1 MCCRARFS
9 SRWFQWHTARRHNRP
24 RHTAI
29 LELRAR
35 TMTIINR
42 GDRKKRALC
51 SNMYKKKLK
60 LQLTKK
66 MREERNINN
75 TEKQYIDDQCYGF
88 QFRWL
93 ISNWVRERETR
104 KMHPSTCCIRQRRK
118 KVVSLELHHCGC
130 KWSKSPPDQRTP
142 TTFSWQ
148 FAIFLFINCLSDAAA
163 LLVSLDCNFFS
174 SFSSRR
180 VVSCHKNISHSNS
193 KSEVT
198 WEASSRFSTDDGGK
212 AENYTLTISWLDDCC
227 ELPVFIFCCV
237 RIAKEDIN
245 RVVGRKKESW
255 AEVGRCT
262 KPKTV
267 VKNHVHFGTI
277 GNHVA
282 PTEFALF
289 CNSTRAAADDNN
301 EVNIIGGMRLASSS
315 SSLHSWYGA
324 HLSPTVEL
332 ATRLVSKT

>member
-1 MCCRARFS
+1 
-9 SRWFQWHTARRHNRP
+9 
-24 RHTAI
+24 
-29 LELRAR
+29 
-35 TMTIINR
+35 
-42 GDRKKRALC
+42 
-51 SNMYKKKLK
+51 
-60 LQLTKK
+60 

-75 TEKQYIDDQCYGF
+75 TERQYIDDQCYGF

-93 ISNWVRERETR
+93 ISNWVRERNT
-104 KMHPSTCCIRQRRK
+104 KNASINLLHSTTTKKSRYVGIAPLRLQMVKIPPWPACTDNVLMTICHIFIYKLPFRCC
-118 KVVSLELHHCGC
+118 S
-130 KWSKSPPDQRTP
+130 SPRLT
-142 TTFSWQ
+142 
-148 FAIFLFINCLSDAAA
+148 
-163 LLVSLDCNFFS
+163 LDCNFFF
-174 SFSSRR
+174 SFSSGR

-237 RIAKEDIN
+237 RIIAKEDIN
-245 RVVGRKKESW
+245 RVGRKKESW

-289 CNSTRAAADDNN
+289 CNSTRS
-301 EVNIIGGMRLASSS
+301 GG
-315 SSLHSWYGA
+315 WWQ
-324 HLSPTVEL
+324 
-332 ATRLVSKT
+332 